1 MSSIGLKDRTVRTGI
16 TAWTIIGMVI
26 VAYGAGWLFT
36 RIAPALT
43 PFFMGA
49 VIVLALRAP
58 VNRLEKRGMKRPAA
72 VALCYVAAL
81 AVLGI
86 FGAFV
91 IPLVVAQLAQFFK
104 DFPGY
109 YDSVADIWSDL
120 QGRYTAAVLPQWVQT
135 GIEDIS
141 HAVVGQFGT
150 WGSALA
156 GGVVSAGGMAAG
168 FLFDSVLALVVGF
181 WALKDL
187 PAVRGELMHL
197 VGEHKRSET
206 EMIIDQVLHVLGG
219 YIRGQFIVSLVTGS
233 LVAVGLAILGVPYAL
248 VLGLVTGL
256 LNVVP
261 YVGPFIGALISAIVA
276 AFISP
281 WAALGAILI
290 TLAAQQLTD
299 LFITPRVMS
308 EQVDLHPLLVI
319 FSLLVGGTLFG
330 FWGLVLAIPVAAI
343 GKGLFV
349 YYYEKHTQREI
360 ASEEGV
366 FFRTK
371 KTGGPCA
378 ETTQAEESTE

>member
-1 MSSIGLKDRTVRTGI
+1 VSSIGLKDRTVRTGI

-26 VAYGAGWLFT
+26 IAYGAGWLFA

-49 VIVLALRAP
+49 VIVLVLRMP
-58 VNRLEKRGMKRPAA
+58 VNRLEKRGMKRWAA

-91 IPLVVAQLAQFFK
+91 IPVVVSQLAQFFK

-109 YDSVADIWSDL
+109 YDSVADIWADL
-120 QGRYTAAVLPQWVQT
+120 QGRYAATVLPQWVQI
-135 GIEDIS
+135 GISDIS
-141 HAVVGQFGT
+141 QMVVGQFGN

-168 FLFDSVLALVVGF
+168 FLFDSILALVVGF

-197 VGEHKRSET
+197 VGEHKRREA

-219 YIRGQFIVSLVTGS
+219 YIRGQFLVSLVTGS
-233 LVAVGLAILGVPYAL
+233 LVAIGLAILGVPYAL

-256 LNVVP
+256 LNVIP
-261 YVGPFIGALISAIVA
+261 YVGPFIGGLISAIVA

-281 WAALGAILI
+281 WAALAAILI

-360 ASEEGV
+360 ASEQGV

-371 KTGGPCA
+371 KAEGPCP